1 MIMIESCKFTFN
13 QAGFSMM
20 SLVNT
25 DIEIYDSVF
34 EDNVAVSVTNGFA
47 MTNSKLTASGVQ
59 IFSTSRTFPID

>member
-1 MIMIESCKFTFN
+1 
-13 QAGFSMM
+13 MM